1 MSGTGRWFVSILV
14 FVAAF
19 FVSYWLVFV
28 QIIPEDLQ
36 WLAPLA
42 ALFTALVVAG
52 VASTA
57 LGAAFEGVWPTVLS
71 CSTLVGAIGFSGGF
85 FGPMIFTPDANQGP
99 LLGLFITGPLG
110 CAAGALGGLIIG
122 LWRRSRAS
130 AA

>member
-1 MSGTGRWFVSILV
+1 MSGTGRWFVSILI

-19 FVSYWLVFV
+19 FASYWLVFV

-57 LGAAFEGVWPTVLS
+57 LGAAFEGVWPTVLRDRKS
-71 CSTLVGAIGFSGGF
+71 VV
-85 FGPMIFTPDANQGP
+85 
-99 LLGLFITGPLG
+99 
-110 CAAGALGGLIIG
+110 
-122 LWRRSRAS
+122 
-130 AA
+130 

>member
-19 FVSYWLVFV
+19 FFSYWLVFV
-28 QIIPEDLQ
+28 QIIPENLP

-42 ALFTALVVAG
+42 ALLTAMVLAG
-52 VASTA
+52 VAWTA
-57 LGAAFEGVWPTVLS
+57 LDAGFEGVLPTMLT
-71 CSTLVGAIGFSGGF
+71 CSTVVGAIGFSGGF

-110 CAAGALGGLIIG
+110 CVVGALGGLIIS
-122 LWRRSRAS
+122 LWRRLRAS

>member
-1 MSGTGRWFVSILV
+1 VSGTGRWFLSILV

-42 ALFTALVVAG
+42 ALLTAMVGAG

-57 LGAAFEGVWPTVLS
+57 LGAASEGVLPTVLT
-71 CSTLVGAIGFSGGF
+71 CSTVVGAIGFSGGF
-85 FGPMIFTPDANQGP
+85 FGPMIFAPDANQGP

-110 CAAGALGGLIIG
+110 CAVGAFGGLIIG